1 MISVFRGLYFSVYM
15 TNRNYWKILPAFAAL
30 FSLTVFA
37 VSANIIPS
45 ILLRAA
51 RDFNISPELLSG
63 ATTIQF
69 AGFILATILGGIF
82 ADRVGKKAVFLAACL
97 FTLSG
102 ALIWYCS
109 GSLGMVSL
117 GSLAMGM
124 GGGILE
130 SMSSAL
136 LSDLFPN
143 KRKLYLNL
151 SQAAYCIGAASGP
164 YLIGMLIT
172 REEISWRLIFLFL
185 AAMAFVLLVFYG
197 LSRIPKSSE
206 EEAISFQIFTRIMKK
221 WSFIC
226 PCVVLFMYVFAETA
240 HMVFINYYLRRH
252 FQAPENWAVYG
263 LSIFWLSMTLG
274 RTICAF
280 IPESMSYRKI
290 IASLMFVGGLL
301 MFSQLFV
308 HQWQIGIAIFA
319 LTGFV
324 FSGTWPLIIGLTA
337 KINPGYSGTVIG
349 ITVAAGAVGTVVA
362 APIMGLCFTLL
373 PLSYAFSFASV
384 SLFIGCILI
393 LFVKGRQQKSYIFS
407 EK

>member
-1 MISVFRGLYFSVYM
+1 MVD
-15 TNRNYWKILPAFAAL
+15 RNYWKILPAFAAL

-51 RDFNISPELLSG
+51 SDFNISPEFMSG

-69 AGFILATILGGIF
+69 AGFIVATILGGML
-82 ADRVGKKAVFLAACL
+82 ADWVGKKAVFVAACL
-97 FTLSG
+97 FTLCG
-102 ALIWYCS
+102 ALIWYCA
-109 GSLGMVSL
+109 GSLGMVFM
-117 GSLAMGM
+117 GSLTMGM

-164 YLIGMLIT
+164 YLIGMLLV
-172 REEISWRLIFLFL
+172 REEISWRFIFLLL
-185 AAMAFVLLVFYG
+185 AAMAAVLLVFYT
-197 LSRIPKSSE
+197 LSRITKSTE
-206 EEAISFQIFTRIMKK
+206 DEAISLQILTRIMKK

-226 PCVVLFMYVFAETA
+226 PCIVIFMYVFAETV
-240 HMVFINYYLRRH
+240 HMVFINYYLRKH

-274 RTICAF
+274 RTFCAF
-280 IPESMSYRKI
+280 IPVSMSYRRI

-308 HQWQIGIAIFA
+308 QQWQIGIVLFG

-349 ITVAAGAVGTVVA
+349 VTVAAGAAGTIVA
-362 APIMGLCFTLL
+362 APVMGLCFNLL
-373 PLSYAFSFASV
+373 PLSYAFSFASA
-384 SLFIGCILI
+384 SLFIGAILI
-393 LFVKGRQQKSYIFS
+393 LFVKGWQRS
-407 EK
+407 

>member
-1 MISVFRGLYFSVYM
+1 MI
-15 TNRNYWKILPAFAAL
+15 NQNYWKVLPAFAAL

-51 RDFNISPELLSG
+51 SDFNISPELMSG
-63 ATTIQF
+63 ATTVQF
-69 AGFILATILGGIF
+69 AGFIAATILGGIF
-82 ADRVGKKAVFLAACL
+82 ADLMGKKTVFLAACF
-97 FTLSG
+97 FTMSG
-102 ALIWYCS
+102 AVIWYCA
-109 GSLGMVSL
+109 GSLGMIFL
-117 GSLAMGM
+117 GSLTMGM

-136 LSDLFPN
+136 LSDLFPH

-164 YLIGMLIT
+164 FLIGMLLGM
-172 REEISWRLIFLFL
+172 EEVSWRVIFLFL
-185 AAMAFVLLVFYG
+185 AAMATVLLVFYS
-197 LSRIPKSSE
+197 LSRIPKSIE
-206 EEAISFQIFTRIMKK
+206 EESISLQIFTRIMKK

-226 PCVVLFMYVFAETA
+226 PCIVIFLYVFAETV

-274 RTICAF
+274 RMICAF
-280 IPESMSYRKI
+280 IPESVSYRKI
-290 IASLMFVGGLL
+290 IASLMFAGGLL

-308 HQWQIGIAIFA
+308 QQWQVGIVIFA

-349 ITVAAGAVGTVVA
+349 VTVAAGAVGTVAA
-362 APIMGLCFTLL
+362 APVMGLCFNLL
-373 PLSYAFSFASV
+373 PLSYAFTFASV
-384 SLFIGCILI
+384 SMFTGCVLI
-393 LFVKGRQQKSYIFS
+393 LFVKGRAYN
-407 EK
+407 

>member
-1 MISVFRGLYFSVYM
+1 MI
-15 TNRNYWKILPAFAAL
+15 NQNYWKVLPAFAAL

-51 RDFNISPELLSG
+51 SDFNISPELMSG
-63 ATTIQF
+63 ATTVQF
-69 AGFILATILGGIF
+69 AGFIAATILGGIF
-82 ADRVGKKAVFLAACL
+82 ADLMGKKTVFLAACF
-97 FTLSG
+97 FTMSG
-102 ALIWYCS
+102 AVIWYCA
-109 GSLGMVSL
+109 GSLGMIFL
-117 GSLAMGM
+117 GSLTMGM

-136 LSDLFPN
+136 LSDLFPH

-164 YLIGMLIT
+164 FLIGMLLGM
-172 REEISWRLIFLFL
+172 EEVSWRVIFLFL
-185 AAMAFVLLVFYG
+185 AAMAAVLLIFYS
-197 LSRIPKSSE
+197 LSRIPKSIE
-206 EEAISFQIFTRIMKK
+206 EESISLQIFTRIMKK

-226 PCVVLFMYVFAETA
+226 PCIVIFLYVFAETV

-274 RTICAF
+274 RMICAF
-280 IPESMSYRKI
+280 IPESVSYRKI
-290 IASLMFVGGLL
+290 IASLMFAGGLL

-308 HQWQIGIAIFA
+308 QQWQVGIVIFA

-349 ITVAAGAVGTVVA
+349 VTVAAGAVGTVAA
-362 APIMGLCFTLL
+362 APVMGLCFNLL
-373 PLSYAFSFASV
+373 PLSYAFTFASV
-384 SLFIGCILI
+384 SMFTGCVLI
-393 LFVKGRQQKSYIFS
+393 LFVKGRAYN
-407 EK
+407 

>member
-1 MISVFRGLYFSVYM
+1 MD
-15 TNRNYWKILPAFAAL
+15 RNYWKILPAFAAL

-51 RDFNISPELLSG
+51 HDFNISPEFMSG

-69 AGFILATILGGIF
+69 AGFIVATILGGML
-82 ADRVGKKAVFLAACL
+82 ADWVGKKAVFVAACL
-97 FTLSG
+97 FTLCG
-102 ALIWYCS
+102 ALIWYYA
-109 GSLGMVSL
+109 GSLGMVFM
-117 GSLAMGM
+117 GSLTMGM

-164 YLIGMLIT
+164 YLIGMLLV
-172 REEISWRLIFLFL
+172 REEISWRFIFLLL
-185 AAMAFVLLVFYG
+185 AAMAAVLLVFYA
-197 LSRIPKSSE
+197 LSRIPKSTE
-206 EEAISFQIFTRIMKK
+206 EEAISLQILTRIMKK

-226 PCVVLFMYVFAETA
+226 PCIVIFLYVFAETV
-240 HMVFINYYLRRH
+240 HMVFINYYLRKH

-280 IPESMSYRKI
+280 IPESMSYRRI
-290 IASLMFVGGLL
+290 IASLMFIGGLL

-308 HQWQIGIAIFA
+308 QQWQIGIVIFG

-349 ITVAAGAVGTVVA
+349 VTVAAGAAGTIVA
-362 APIMGLCFTLL
+362 APVMGLCFNLL
-373 PLSYAFSFASV
+373 PLSYAFSFASA
-384 SLFIGCILI
+384 SLFIGAVLI
-393 LFVKGRQQKSYIFS
+393 LFVKGRQRS
-407 EK
+407 

>member
-1 MISVFRGLYFSVYM
+1 MAD
-15 TNRNYWKILPAFAAL
+15 RNYWKILPAFAAL

-37 VSANIIPS
+37 VSANVIPS

-63 ATTIQF
+63 ATTVQF
-69 AGFILATILGGIF
+69 AGFIFATILGGVF
-82 ADRVGKKAVFLAACL
+82 ADRVGKKNVFLAACV
-97 FTLSG
+97 FTLIG
-102 ALIWYCS
+102 ALTWYCAS
-109 GSLGMVSL
+109 SLWMVFL

-124 GGGILE
+124 GGGVLE

-151 SQAAYCIGAASGP
+151 SQASYCIGAASGP
-164 YLIGMLIT
+164 YLIGMLLAS
-172 REEISWRLIFLFL
+172 EGISWRLIFLL
-185 AAMAFVLLVFYG
+185 LSAMVFALLFFYA
-197 LSRIPKSSE
+197 LSRIPKSTE
-206 EEAISFQIFTRIMKK
+206 EEEISFKILVRIIRK
-221 WSFIC
+221 WGFIC
-226 PCVVLFMYVFAETA
+226 PCIVIFLYVFAETV
-240 HMVFINYYLRRH
+240 HMVYINYYLRRH

-274 RTICAF
+274 RMFCAL

-290 IASLMFVGGLL
+290 IASLMFASGLL
-301 MFSQLFV
+301 MFSQMFV
-308 HQWQIGIAIFA
+308 QQWQVGIVIFA

-349 ITVAAGAVGTVVA
+349 GTVAAGAVGTVVA
-362 APIMGLCFTLL
+362 APVMGLCFTLL
-373 PLSYAFSFASV
+373 PLTYAFSFASI
-384 SLFIGCILI
+384 SLFIGATLI
-393 LFVKGRQQKSYIFS
+393 LFVKSRKSG
-407 EK
+407 

>member
-1 MISVFRGLYFSVYM
+1 MAV
-15 TNRNYWKILPAFAAL
+15 RNYWKILPASAAL

-37 VSANIIPS
+37 VSANVIPS

-51 RDFNISPELLSG
+51 SDFKISPELLSG

-69 AGFILATILGGIF
+69 AGFIVATIFGGVF

-97 FTLSG
+97 FTVSG
-102 ALIWYCS
+102 ALIWYFA

-124 GGGILE
+124 GGGVLE

-136 LSDLFPN
+136 LSDLFPD

-151 SQAAYCIGAASGP
+151 SQAAYCVGAASGP
-164 YLIGMLIT
+164 YLIGMLLT

-185 AAMAFVLLVFYG
+185 AALAFVLLLFYA
-197 LSRIPKSSE
+197 LSRIPRSVE
-206 EEAISFQIFTRIMKK
+206 EEEISFPIFMRIIKK
-221 WSFIC
+221 WGFIC
-226 PCVVLFMYVFAETA
+226 PCIVIFLYVFAETV
-240 HMVFINYYLRRH
+240 HMVFINYYLRKH
-252 FQAPENWAVYG
+252 LQAPENWAVYA

-274 RTICAF
+274 RMICAF
-280 IPESMSYRKI
+280 IPEAVSYRKI
-290 IASLMFVGGLL
+290 IAALMFVGGLL
-301 MFSQLFV
+301 MFSQLFIQ
-308 HQWQIGIAIFA
+308 QWQVGIVIFA

-349 ITVAAGAVGTVVA
+349 VTVAAGAVGTVVA
-362 APIMGLCFTLL
+362 APVMGLSFSYL

-384 SLFIGCILI
+384 SLFIGAVLI
-393 LFVKGRQQKSYIFS
+393 VFVKGRQ
-407 EK
+407 